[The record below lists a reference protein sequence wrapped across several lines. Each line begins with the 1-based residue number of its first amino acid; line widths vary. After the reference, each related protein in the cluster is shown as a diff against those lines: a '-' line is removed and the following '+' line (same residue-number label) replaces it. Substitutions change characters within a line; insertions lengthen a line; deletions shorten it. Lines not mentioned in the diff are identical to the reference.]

1 MNTIAILREHFATE
15 LSYAKVGVEMATTQ
29 REKNEVMFFAV
40 QRCLGMA
47 TIAQSF
53 GASFEEVEPLYE
65 EIRDEILKLGD

>member
-1 MNTIAILREHFATE
+1 MNTIAILREHFAIE
-15 LSYAKVGVEMATTQ
+15 LSYAKVGVEMATSQ
-29 REKNEVMFFAV
+29 REKNEAMFFAV

-65 EIRDEILKLGD
+65 EIRDKILKLGD